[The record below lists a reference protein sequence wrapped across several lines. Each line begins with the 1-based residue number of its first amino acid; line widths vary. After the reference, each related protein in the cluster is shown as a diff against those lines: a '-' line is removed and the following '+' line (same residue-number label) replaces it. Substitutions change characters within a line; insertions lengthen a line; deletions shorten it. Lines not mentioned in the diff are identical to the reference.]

1 MPTWLLPAIAVAAIP
16 AWLGRAFVR
25 DRQSATPLRQQP
37 ADRNTPRTDRIRR
50 SRQRA
55 SHPSDPR
62 CTAMPVDASSA
73 AQADAHLA
81 LMDALGIDR
90 AVVLASRQG
99 RRRQCNSLC
108 ATPTAA
114 KL

>member
-1 MPTWLLPAIAVAAIP
+1 
-16 AWLGRAFVR
+16 
-25 DRQSATPLRQQP
+25 
-37 ADRNTPRTDRIRR
+37 
-50 SRQRA
+50 
-55 SHPSDPR
+55 
-62 CTAMPVDASSA
+62 MPVDASSA